1 MLRMVWSVGMEKEEE
16 GKKRRGVCT
25 ARITG
30 TAEQPWIIVLRS
42 HPMTGGVRV
51 LSCITPSCFLDAKSI
66 HMIRTHCL
74 EVYRGFS
81 QRQRRFDV
89 HRLLSPSLTPT
100 WTTATTRR
108 GEAKLRATWSRWRQV
123 YYRSPNAEIIDPYVS
138 LLRCLKA
145 DRSTTLDRPKSPQS
159 SVFP

>member
-1 MLRMVWSVGMEKEEE
+1 MLRMVWSVGMEAEEE
-16 GKKRRGVCT
+16 GKERRGVCT

-51 LSCITPSCFLDAKSI
+51 FSCITPSCFLYASLSI
-66 HMIRTHCL
+66 GYARTVWRSI
-74 EVYRGFS
+74 EAS
-81 QRQRRFDV
+81 
-89 HRLLSPSLTPT
+89 
-100 WTTATTRR
+100 RR
-108 GEAKLRATWSRWRQV
+108 GRDDLTFTVYFHPHSPRPGRLQQGGGKAKLRATWSRWRQV

-145 DRSTTLDRPKSPQS
+145 DRSTTLDRPQSPQS